1 MHPLFIESAKLAAD
15 NFLGLR
21 PFSQKHF
28 VGGGSSGESGVIVMV
43 LKIEQIWQKG
53 YKKMTFFVFLNLHAW
68 ELHQVLSA
76 FFNKIGFFLVVSSE
90 KIETVLSFFVVE
102 QFWKEK

>member
-1 MHPLFIESAKLAAD
+1 MHPLLIESAQLAAD

-43 LKIEQIWQKG
+43 LKIEQNWQKG
-53 YKKMTFFVFLNLHAW
+53 YKKIAIDLFFVFLNLHAW
-68 ELHQVLSA
+68 DPH
-76 FFNKIGFFLVVSSE
+76 LVVN
-90 KIETVLSFFVVE
+90 L
-102 QFWKEK
+102 WKR

>member
-1 MHPLFIESAKLAAD
+1 MLLKFVLFVLIRTSSYITSKYPQMHSLFIAESAKLAAD

-43 LKIEQIWQKG
+43 LKIEQ
-53 YKKMTFFVFLNLHAW
+53 
-68 ELHQVLSA
+68 S
-76 FFNKIGFFLVVSSE
+76 
-90 KIETVLSFFVVE
+90 
-102 QFWKEK
+102 

>member
-1 MHPLFIESAKLAAD
+1 MFLNFFLFVLIRTSSYITSKYPQMHPLFIESAKLAAD

-43 LKIEQIWQKG
+43 LKIEQ
-53 YKKMTFFVFLNLHAW
+53 N
-68 ELHQVLSA
+68 
-76 FFNKIGFFLVVSSE
+76 
-90 KIETVLSFFVVE
+90 
-102 QFWKEK
+102 

>member
-1 MHPLFIESAKLAAD
+1 MHLIFIAESAKLVAD

-43 LKIEQIWQKG
+43 LKIEQNWQKG
-53 YKKMTFFVFLNLHAW
+53 YTKTDLFCVSQLACLRT
-68 ELHQVLSA
+68 ELQKA
-76 FFNKIGFFLVVSSE
+76 I
-90 KIETVLSFFVVE
+90 
-102 QFWKEK
+102 

>member
-1 MHPLFIESAKLAAD
+1 MHPFFIAESAKLAAD

-43 LKIEQIWQKG
+43 LKIEQNWQKG
-53 YKKMTFFVFLNLHAW
+53 YKKIAPFFVFLNLHAW

-76 FFNKIGFFLVVSSE
+76 FFNKIGFF
-90 KIETVLSFFVVE
+90 
-102 QFWKEK
+102 WW

>member
-1 MHPLFIESAKLAAD
+1 MHPLLIKESAKLAAD

-43 LKIEQIWQKG
+43 LKIEQNWQKG
-53 YKKMTFFVFLNLHAW
+53 YKKNI
-68 ELHQVLSA
+68 
-76 FFNKIGFFLVVSSE
+76 K
-90 KIETVLSFFVVE
+90 
-102 QFWKEK
+102 